1 MKRRILSPQN
11 YLLSYLLALCT
22 VNAWLGINKMGGR
35 AGIEAMVGSPFRGAT
50 VEVSR
55 AGVESVGEF
64 SFSSLKLKLS
74 LYSESAP
81 LRKEAIFIRRCAC

>member
-1 MKRRILSPQN
+1 M
-11 YLLSYLLALCT
+11 SYLPALYAGK
-22 VNAWLGINKMGGR
+22 AWHTKWGR
-35 AGIEAMVGSPFRGAT
+35 AGIEAVVNSPFRGAT

-81 LRKEAIFIRRCAC
+81 LRKEAIFIRRCARYTLAGLGL